1 MLATQ
6 WHRTVGL
13 CVAAFLQESNVHANV
28 RLPLRTYPIIRKMDI
43 LLFFC
48 PTVYMPLRSG
58 SETDSSLRPRQRAS
72 LTRGLNRGKQW
83 LLASQAQAHLPCY
96 INKVKIDRERE
107 RERKAHV
114 KDVRVAGPIIL
125 LLHFISALC
134 LVSQSRA
141 LAHSRNMQ
149 LFIECLSGPA
159 TMIDGTRAET
169 PIIAIHAGGT
179 YRYRSL

>member
-107 RERKAHV
+107 REEGARQRCTCGGADYLV
-114 KDVRVAGPIIL
+114 VTFYL
-125 LLHFISALC
+125 SAL
-134 LVSQSRA
+134 SRISK
-141 LAHSRNMQ
+141 SR
-149 LFIECLSGPA
+149 LSSFA
-159 TMIDGTRAET
+159 KYA
-169 PIIAIHAGGT
+169 AI
-179 YRYRSL
+179 Y